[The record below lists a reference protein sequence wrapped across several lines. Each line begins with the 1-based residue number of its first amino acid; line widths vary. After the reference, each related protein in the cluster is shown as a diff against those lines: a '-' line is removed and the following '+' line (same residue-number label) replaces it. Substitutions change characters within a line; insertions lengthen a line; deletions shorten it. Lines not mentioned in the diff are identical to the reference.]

1 MPARGLSRTF
11 LACLART
18 NLLAHL
24 QHPTNH
30 VIVTSDLDD
39 RHGVY
44 DRGVTTVTIIN
55 EHVVIDADE
64 DVATTITVRHGG
76 VGDVEV
82 ADLMNGADDG
92 AIAVKG
98 ETMVTTKRYL

>member
-11 LACLART
+11 LACLAHT

-55 EHVVIDADE
+55 VHVIVDADD
-64 DVATTITVRHGG
+64 DVATTIRHGG

-82 ADLMNGADDG
+82 AVLMNGADDG
-92 AIAVKG
+92 VIAVKG

>member
-11 LACLART
+11 LACLAHT

-30 VIVTSDLDD
+30 VIVTNDLDD

-44 DRGVTTVTIIN
+44 DRGVTTAAIIN
-55 EHVVIDADE
+55 VHVIVDADA
-64 DVATTITVRHGG
+64 DVATTIRHGG

-82 ADLMNGADDG
+82 AVLMNGADDG
-92 AIAVKG
+92 VIAVKG

>member
-11 LACLART
+11 LACLAHT

-44 DRGVTTVTIIN
+44 DRGVTTATIIN
-55 EHVVIDADE
+55 VHVIVDADE
-64 DVATTITVRHGG
+64 DDVATAIRDGG
-76 VGDVEV
+76 VGDVKV
-82 ADLMNGADDG
+82 AVLMNGADDG
-92 AIAVKG
+92 VIVVKG